1 MPPAPLLIILV
12 RGYSSI
18 DAVLDEYKGEWAAIS
33 GVDEIGTV
41 INQSGYFE
49 EIDIIVTA
57 PSEIQSIREKISESV
72 QAVHSRHSTRHSNR
86 ILALAWS
93 MSGANISLKGGERTA
108 SCHLTRKCPANSHGS
123 RHPMD
128 EDSRGLSVRGRFGV
142 SIILAPL
149 TRSKSLSNHH

>member
-1 MPPAPLLIILV
+1 MV
-12 RGYSSI
+12 RLCLRHHSRSSLSEGYSSI

-72 QAVHSRHSTRHSNR
+72 QAV
-86 ILALAWS
+86 
-93 MSGANISLKGGERTA
+93 
-108 SCHLTRKCPANSHGS
+108 P
-123 RHPMD
+123 
-128 EDSRGLSVRGRFGV
+128 
-142 SIILAPL
+142 
-149 TRSKSLSNHH
+149 